1 MGILTSPL
9 KQFLSEIPSLDLS
22 SNELGSPTCSSDKL
36 TFKHWSNLP
45 QASPKSNLC
54 GQLAKS

>member
-22 SNELGSPTCSSDKL
+22 SNELGSPTCSSNKL

-45 QASPKSNLC
+45 NA
-54 GQLAKS
+54 